1 MINLNKSMSRTVLVV
16 LLLCSQLSLS
26 AQTSTVDDQMVNT
39 IIGFALLPFLVAFAF
54 LFFIFYRQK
63 RESDMR
69 RLVAETEMKAL
80 RAQMNPHFLF
90 NSLNSIYL
98 FIQSKQTEQAS
109 DFLLKFSKLIRTV
122 LENSRKTTITVD
134 EDIEWLKLYMDLEG
148 IRQPFR
154 YEINID
160 DSIDTSEL
168 MVPPMILQP
177 FIENSILHGFREKQ
191 GDAVITI
198 KVEVNE
204 NEICYITEDNGTI
217 PSVHTGGELNLKTKS
232 LGTVI
237 TQERLQILNSLQQV
251 RARFKSDDILDSVG
265 NYLGKRTIIYLPK
278 QTDSW

>member
-1 MINLNKSMSRTVLVV
+1 MLTMNQRMMRAVLVV
-16 LLLCSQLSLS
+16 LLLSSQLALS
-26 AQTSTVDDQMVNT
+26 AQSSTVDDQMVNT

-69 RLVAETEMKAL
+69 RLIAETEMKAL

-134 EDIEWLKLYMDLEG
+134 EDIEWLKLYMDLEA

-154 YEINID
+154 YEIDID
-160 DSIDTSEL
+160 KSIDPSEL

-198 KVEVNE
+198 KVEVNAD
-204 NEICYITEDNGTI
+204 EICYITEDNGTI
-217 PSVHTGGELNLKTKS
+217 PTPASESQLNLKSKS

-237 TQERLQILNSLQQV
+237 TQERLQILNNLQQV
-251 RARFKSDDILDSVG
+251 RARFRSDDILDKSG

-278 QTDSW
+278 QTDTW

>member
-1 MINLNKSMSRTVLVV
+1 MFTLSRTLRRIALIVMLT
-16 LLLCSQLSLS
+16 CSQLVTW
-26 AQTSTVDDQMVNT
+26 AQSPQVDDQLVNT
-39 IIGFALLPFLVAFAF
+39 VIVFSLLPFLVAFAF

-63 RESDMR
+63 RESDLR
-69 RLVAETEMKAL
+69 RLIAETEMKAL

-98 FIQSKQTEQAS
+98 FIQNQQTEQAS

-122 LENSRKTTITVD
+122 LEYSRKTTISVE

-148 IRQPFR
+148 IRQPFC
-154 YEINID
+154 YTIEID
-160 DSIDTSEL
+160 PSIDTTDL

-198 KVEVNE
+198 KVQVNE
-204 NEICYITEDNGTI
+204 HEICYITEDNGTLPT
-217 PSVHTGGELNLKTKS
+217 PSNDDVLNVKKKS

-237 TQERLQILNSLQQV
+237 TRERLQILNSLQQV
-251 RARFKSDDILDSVG
+251 RARFKSDDIIDEMG
-265 NYLGKRTIIYLPK
+265 QYLGKRTIIYLPK
-278 QTDSW
+278 QSDSW

>member
-1 MINLNKSMSRTVLVV
+1 
-16 LLLCSQLSLS
+16 
-26 AQTSTVDDQMVNT
+26 
-39 IIGFALLPFLVAFAF
+39 
-54 LFFIFYRQK
+54 
-63 RESDMR
+63 MR

-217 PSVHTGGELNLKTKS
+217 PSMQTGSELNLKTKS

-251 RARFKSDDILDSVG
+251 RARFKSDDILDSLG

>member
-1 MINLNKSMSRTVLVV
+1 MFTLSRTLRRIALIVMLT
-16 LLLCSQLSLS
+16 CSQLVTW
-26 AQTSTVDDQMVNT
+26 AQSPQVDDQLVNT
-39 IIGFALLPFLVAFAF
+39 VIVFSLLPFLVAFAF

-69 RLVAETEMKAL
+69 RLIAETEMKAL

-98 FIQSKQTEQAS
+98 FIQNQQTEQAS

-122 LENSRKTTITVD
+122 LEYSRKTTISVE

-154 YEINID
+154 YTIEID
-160 DSIDTSEL
+160 PSIDTTDL

-198 KVEVNE
+198 KVQVNE
-204 NEICYITEDNGTI
+204 HEICYITEDNGTLPT
-217 PSVHTGGELNLKTKS
+217 PSNDDVLNVKKKS

-237 TQERLQILNSLQQV
+237 TRERLQILNSLQQV
-251 RARFKSDDILDSVG
+251 RARFKSNDIIDEMG
-265 NYLGKRTIIYLPK
+265 QYLGKRTIIYLPK
-278 QTDSW
+278 QSDSW

>member
-1 MINLNKSMSRTVLVV
+1 MIERPKMTLRYSLIG
-16 LLLCSQLSLS
+16 LLICSQLTAFGQSQ
-26 AQTSTVDDQMVNT
+26 AVDDQLVNT
-39 IIGFALLPFLVAFAF
+39 VIVFSLLPFLVAFAF

-63 RESDMR
+63 RESDLR
-69 RLVAETEMKAL
+69 RLIAETEMKAL

-98 FIQSKQTEQAS
+98 FIQTQQTQQAS

-122 LENSRKTTITVD
+122 LDNSRKTAISVED
-134 EDIEWLKLYMDLEG
+134 DIEWLKLYMDLEG

-154 YEINID
+154 YTID
-160 DSIDTSEL
+160 IEEGIDTEEL
-168 MVPPMILQP
+168 LVPPMILQP

-191 GDAVITI
+191 GDAIITI
-198 KVEVNE
+198 KVAVIE

-217 PSVHTGGELNLKTKS
+217 PTPQPADKFNPKSKS

-237 TQERLQILNSLQQV
+237 TRERLQILNSLQQV
-251 RARFKSDDILDSVG
+251 KARFISEDKLDTSG
-265 NYLGKRTIIYLPK
+265 NYLGRRTIIYLPK

>member
-1 MINLNKSMSRTVLVV
+1 MLT
-16 LLLCSQLSLS
+16 CSQLVTW
-26 AQTSTVDDQMVNT
+26 AQSPQVDDQLVNT
-39 IIGFALLPFLVAFAF
+39 VIVFSLLPFLVAFAF

-63 RESDMR
+63 RESDLR
-69 RLVAETEMKAL
+69 RLIAETEMKAL

-98 FIQSKQTEQAS
+98 FIQNQQTEQAS

-122 LENSRKTTITVD
+122 LEYSRKTTISVE

-154 YEINID
+154 YTIEID
-160 DSIDTSEL
+160 PSIDTTDL

-198 KVEVNE
+198 KVQVNE
-204 NEICYITEDNGTI
+204 HEICYITEDNGTLPT
-217 PSVHTGGELNLKTKS
+217 PSNDDVLNVKKKS

-237 TQERLQILNSLQQV
+237 TRERLQILNSLQQV
-251 RARFKSDDILDSVG
+251 RARFKSDDIIDEMG
-265 NYLGKRTIIYLPK
+265 QYLGKRTIIYLPK
-278 QTDSW
+278 QSDSW